1 MSAPREVPTLT
12 QRERHMMRQAWD
24 AGRARTDGRTFSEWL
39 ASNVMPH
46 PHTGSAEEIIV
57 LSAPPLPTAPALTA
71 GEREA
76 LAALQDYLDT
86 YVTYSSHPVALH
98 LDTLTRLFARCVVRE
113 GEG

>member
-1 MSAPREVPTLT
+1 MTDRELHLKALALCLGMARAQDEKPVVSFRMK
-12 QRERHMMRQAWD
+12 REDVDLMIEHLI
-24 AGRARTDGRTFSEWL
+24 TS
-39 ASNVMPH
+39 P
-46 PHTGSAEEIIV
+46 
-57 LSAPPLPTAPALTA
+57 PTAPALTA